1 MHKVNP
7 SYMKPGIT
15 LLFFIC
21 FLSVLSSQD
30 QFSLLQ
36 EDAVWVQEHYI
47 GDGYE
52 MDTTWYEEYRILG
65 DTIIDNTTYQKLY
78 KNGLLWGA
86 LLETEKR
93 VLHHFQGKIDTIL
106 DFNLVVGD
114 TVLIDPGSGEQN
126 IPRQWMILQ
135 RIDTLPFSDGTMRKH
150 FRFLSNE
157 LGTVYLEG
165 PFPIT
170 WIDGMG
176 STRGL
181 LIDKTCSTF
190 DATRDPNR
198 SIGPFCYGLLLCY
211 QNDSQVRYS
220 ASFDPIYSCT
230 AEGVVSDTEEFLP
243 SGALQLFPNP
253 ASETVTLSLP
263 FDLDLTGWQYYLVDA
278 FGRVVSQPKQVRNH
292 QESIAVSH
300 FPAGIYRMVV
310 QSGRQVVTRG
320 LVVALD

>member
-1 MHKVNP
+1 
-7 SYMKPGIT
+7 MKPAIT
-15 LLFFIC
+15 LLFFLAC
-21 FLSVLSSQD
+21 PTGVPGQD
-30 QFSLLQ
+30 QYSLLQ

-52 MDTTWYEEYRILG
+52 MDTTWYEEYRLLG
-65 DTIIDNTTYQKLY
+65 DTIIENTTYQKLY
-78 KNGLLWGA
+78 KNGQVWGA

-93 VLHHFQGKIDTIL
+93 VLHHFQGRIDTIL
-106 DFNLVVGD
+106 DFNLAVGD
-114 TVLIDPGSGEQN
+114 TVLIDPGSAEQN
-126 IPRQWMILQ
+126 IPKQWMILQ

-150 FRFLSNE
+150 FRFLSNR

-181 LIDKTCSTF
+181 LIDETCSTF

-220 ASFDPIYSCT
+220 ARLDPIYSCT
-230 AEGVVSDTEEFLP
+230 AEGVVSDTEEILP
-243 SGALQLFPNP
+243 SSAIQLFPNP

-263 FDLDLTGWQYYLVDA
+263 FDLDLTEWQYRVVDA
-278 FGRVVSQPKQVRNH
+278 FGREVTQPKQLLHH
-292 QESIAVSH
+292 QESIPVAH
-300 FPAGIYRMVV
+300 LPAGMYRVV
-310 QSGRQVVTRG
+310 LQSQRQVVTRG
-320 LVVALD
+320 VVVTLD